1 MSGDKCLK
9 IHIGVKCHLAS
20 NVTCLLVVKCLW
32 RQLSQTLTGIRGPAS
47 KVWATNV
54 LGVKQLESIP
64 YAINLSSTK
73 RDGVLSRLLLFF
85 VMIDKKND
93 KNASKLDFR
102 CEFDV
107 SKIGLFDLNL
117 FFTSCLGT
125 TSTPSFDCISLATS
139 CFQNV

>member
-54 LGVKQLESIP
+54 LGVKQLESYGGGGSQKFRKVADVI
-64 YAINLSSTK
+64 YGWSLSEK
-73 RDGVLSRLLLFF
+73 RPLY
-85 VMIDKKND
+85 
-93 KNASKLDFR
+93 
-102 CEFDV
+102 
-107 SKIGLFDLNL
+107 
-117 FFTSCLGT
+117 
-125 TSTPSFDCISLATS
+125 
-139 CFQNV
+139 